1 MNSHSTERFR
11 EALKQLPKEIRQ
23 NAQEAYR
30 LWQEDPQHPSL
41 HFKRIH
47 STKPVYSVRVGLGWR
62 AVGLRRGD
70 NMVWYWIGSHADYEK
85 LISRL

>member
-1 MNSHSTERFR
+1 VNSHSTERFR
-11 EALKQLPKEIRQ
+11 EALKQLPKAIRQ

-70 NMVWYWIGSHADYEK
+70 NMVWYWIGSHADYKK

>member
-1 MNSHSTERFR
+1 VNSHSTERFR
-11 EALKQLPKEIRQ
+11 EALEQLPKEVRQ

-30 LWQEDPQHPSL
+30 LWQKNPQHPSL
-41 HFKRIH
+41 HFKRVH
-47 STKPVYSVRVGLGWR
+47 STKPVYSVRLGLGWR

>member
-11 EALKQLPKEIRQ
+11 EALKQLPKEVRQ

-30 LWQEDPQHPSL
+30 LWQQDPQHPGL

-47 STKPVYSVRVGLGWR
+47 STKPIYSVRVGLGWR
-62 AVGLRRGD
+62 AVGLQRGD
-70 NMVWYWIGSHADYEK
+70 NMIWYWIGSHADYEK

>member
-30 LWQEDPQHPSL
+30 LWQQDPQHPSL

>member
-11 EALKQLPKEIRQ
+11 ETLEQLPKETRR

-30 LWQEDPQHPSL
+30 LWQQDPQHPSL
-41 HFKRIH
+41 QFKRIH
-47 STKPVYSVRVGLGWR
+47 STKPDYSVHVGLGWR

>member
-1 MNSHSTERFR
+1 VNSHSTERFR
-11 EALKQLPKEIRQ
+11 AALKQLPKEIRQ

-30 LWQEDPQHPSL
+30 LWQQDPQHPSL

-47 STKPVYSVRVGLGWR
+47 STKPIYSVRVGLGWR
-62 AVGLRRGD
+62 AVGVRGGD

>member
-1 MNSHSTERFR
+1 VNSHSTKRFR
-11 EALKQLPKEIRQ
+11 ETLKQLPREIRQ

-30 LWQEDPQHPSL
+30 LWQQDPQHPSL

-62 AVGLRRGD
+62 AVGVRRD
-70 NMVWYWIGSHADYEK
+70 DDMVWYWIGSHADYEK

>member
-11 EALKQLPKEIRQ
+11 ETLKQLPKEIRQ
-23 NAQEAYR
+23 NAQEAYS
-30 LWQEDPQHPSL
+30 LWQQDTRHPSL

-47 STKPVYSVRVGLGWR
+47 ATKPVYSVRVGLGWR
-62 AVGLRRGD
+62 AVGVRRD
-70 NMVWYWIGSHADYEK
+70 DDMVWYWIGSHADYEK

>member
-1 MNSHSTERFR
+1 VNSHSTERFR
-11 EALKQLPKEIRQ
+11 EALKQLPKEVRQ

-30 LWQEDPQHPSL
+30 LWQQDPQHPGL

-47 STKPVYSVRVGLGWR
+47 STKPIYSVRVGLGWR
-62 AVGLRRGD
+62 AVGLQRGD
-70 NMVWYWIGSHADYEK
+70 NMIWYWIGSHADYEK

>member
-1 MNSHSTERFR
+1 VNSRSTERFR
-11 EALKQLPKEIRQ
+11 DALKQLPKEIRQ
-23 NAQEAYR
+23 SAQEAYR
-30 LWQEDPQHPSL
+30 LWQQDPQHPSL